1 MRNSLDTQQNFVEI
15 ISGKR
20 MRGKVEWAKLRQQT
34 WRTRKVWQG
43 RGNCYSMPGVVP
55 ILEEAQPAGG

>member
-1 MRNSLDTQQNFVEI
+1 
-15 ISGKR
+15 